1 MLGDNVI
8 AKKYMSGYVVEWEK
22 QSKIDLDRKPIETSL
37 HWSYVTDPVK
47 TYKASIIAALGY
59 SRLFFNDTEGA
70 GKYFEESLRLDPDN
84 IKVKFELKM
93 LSGQ

>member
-1 MLGDNVI
+1 L
-8 AKKYMSGYVVEWEK
+8 
-22 QSKIDLDRKPIETSL
+22 
-37 HWSYVTDPVK
+37 
-47 TYKASIIAALGY
+47 IIAVLGY